1 MRRFTEVMVRV
12 GCRARCRKA
21 GAPTVILPSSAMQ
34 TALGVLRLPFSS
46 ASRMGKP
53 LSTTPT
59 SEFVVPR
66 SMPRMGEVSGF
77 KFQAGREVT

>member
-1 MRRFTEVMVRV
+1 MRRFTEVIVRV

-46 ASRMGKP
+46 ASRMGKAAVHDAD
-53 LSTTPT
+53 
-59 SEFVVPR
+59 EGVR
-66 SMPRMGEVSGF
+66 RAEVDAEDGGGMHE
-77 KFQAGREVT
+77 AGVFNH